1 MALKADKAYDMKR
14 CVNSKILQTCI
25 CICIGV
31 DLAEPKRVA
40 TREKELERQFK

>member
-1 MALKADKAYDMKR
+1 MALKADKAYEMI
-14 CVNSKILQTCI
+14 NSKILHTCI